1 MSKKA
6 KGSRSEREQFWRDL
20 IERQRHSGQ
29 SIREFCDDEGV
40 SQPSFFLWRK
50 RLRSENARPKSRFL
64 PVQIDLAD
72 SVTSPGRIEILLA
85 GGQRIRVGPGFD
97 EQTLRDVLAVLEQQP
112 C

>member
-20 IERQRHSGQ
+20 IERQQHSGQ

-40 SQPSFFLWRK
+40 SQPSFFSWRK

-64 PVQIDLAD
+64 PLQIDVTD
-72 SVTSPGRIEILLA
+72 SVASSGRIEILLN
-85 GGQRIRVGPGFD
+85 GGQRVRIEPGFD
-97 EQTLRDVLAVLEQQP
+97 RRTLEDVLAVLEQQP